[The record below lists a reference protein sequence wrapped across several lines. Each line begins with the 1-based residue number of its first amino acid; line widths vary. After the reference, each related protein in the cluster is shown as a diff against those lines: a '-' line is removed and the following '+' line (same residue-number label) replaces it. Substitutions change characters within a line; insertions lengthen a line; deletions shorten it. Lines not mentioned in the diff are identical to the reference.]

1 MVSPLAP
8 PEVLAC
14 SFYNVLLHVVSS
26 TLLMKSHSRE
36 RLNCQAVSIPDRLLL
51 HRFGFSCIKIKNLV
65 TAGKK

>member
-8 PEVLAC
+8 PEVLTC

-26 TLLMKSHSRE
+26 TLLLKSHSRG
-36 RLNCQAVSIPDRLLL
+36 RVNCKAVSIPDSSLLL
-51 HRFGFSCIKIKNLV
+51 RFGFSCLKIKNLV